1 MHRDLEES
9 YIPACPDCAR
19 NKGRTTKPAGP
30 LHPLPVPDG
39 QGDSIAIDFI
49 GPLPTEQGYDGIM
62 TITDHLGA
70 DIRLVPCR
78 MKMNAREAANLF
90 FNHWYCENGLPLSI
104 MSDRDKLFTS
114 KFWKALHCLTGVKLK
129 MSTTYHPQTDSAS
142 EHTNKTVDQTLR
154 YFVD

>member
-1 MHRDLEES
+1 
-9 YIPACPDCAR
+9 
-19 NKGRTTKPAGP
+19 
-30 LHPLPVPDG
+30 
-39 QGDSIAIDFI
+39 
-49 GPLPTEQGYDGIM
+49 
-62 TITDHLGA
+62 
-70 DIRLVPCR
+70 